1 MPPEKNHSSP
11 LDDPG
16 RHARLKRARGA
27 AAREF
32 LLIVGLAGA
41 AAVIMVVMGGPTKGA
56 DPMASVTHLRY

>member
-11 LDDPG
+11 LDDPR

-32 LLIVGLAGA
+32 LLIIGLAGA
-41 AAVIMVVMGGPTKGA
+41 AAVVMVFVGGPTKGV
-56 DPMASVTHLRY
+56 DPLASVTHLRY